1 MFFVYAILKPMKKPT
16 TIKLPNGL
24 RVLLIPMQEQVTA
37 TALVLVETG
46 SKYET
51 KDKNGISHFLEHM
64 CFKGTESRPSQQ
76 LIAEEL
82 DSLGAEFNAFT
93 GHEYTG
99 YYAKVAAPYLPK
111 VLDLLSDIYSNSLF
125 KQEDIDQEK
134 GAIVG
139 EIDMYEDM
147 PMRKVHDL
155 YMKLVYG
162 DQPAGWEIAG
172 PKKLVT
178 TFSREDFL
186 AYRKAHYVPN
196 ATTVVVA
203 GKFNVAKTSSF
214 IKRSFGAISRGKKAN
229 KLKVVDVQHK
239 PGVLLEYKGS
249 DQTHLVLGVR
259 SFPLT
264 HPSYY
269 PLSVLSGVLG
279 SGMSSRLFQKVRT
292 EMGLGYY
299 VRASNDTWTDHG
311 LFSASAGV
319 VNERAEEAVAAIV
332 SEFKRLKD
340 EPVGEEELAKTKDML
355 AGRLVLGLESSDE
368 LTEYYGFQEIL
379 RKKLATPEEV
389 IAKMKKVTAK
399 DMQKVANEIFV
410 AKHLNLALIGPW
422 KDKKCFEKLLKF

>member
-1 MFFVYAILKPMKKPT
+1 MKKPT

-64 CFKGTESRPSQQ
+64 CFKGTKNRPSQQ
-76 LIAEEL
+76 VIAEEL
-82 DSLGAEFNAFT
+82 DGLGAEFNAFT

-111 VLDLLSDIYSNSLF
+111 VLDLLTDIYSNPLF

-155 YMKLVYG
+155 FMSLVYG
-162 DQPAGWEIAG
+162 DQPAGWEILG

-178 TFSREDFL
+178 KFTREDFL

-203 GKFNVAKTSSF
+203 GKFDVKKVTSF
-214 IKRSFGAISRGKKAN
+214 ITKTLGEEKRKSKTG
-229 KLKVVDVQHK
+229 KLKVVDVQTK
-239 PGVLLEYKGS
+239 PKVHVEFKES

-259 SFPLT
+259 TFPIT
-264 HPSYY
+264 HSSYY
-269 PLSVLSGVLG
+269 PLSILSGVLG

-299 VRASNDTWTDHG
+299 VKASNRAWTDHG
-311 LFSASAGV
+311 IFAASAGV
-319 VNERAEEAVAAIV
+319 VNERAEEAVTAIV
-332 SEFKRLKD
+332 NEFRRLKD
-340 EPVGEEELAKTKDML
+340 ELVGEEELAKTKDML
-355 AGRLVLGLESSDE
+355 AGRLILELESSDE

-379 RKKLATPEEV
+379 RKKLSTPEEV
-389 IAKMKKVTAK
+389 IARMRSVSAK
-399 DMQKVANEIFV
+399 DVQKVAREIFV
-410 AKHLNLALIGPW
+410 TEHLNLALIGPW
-422 KDKKCFEKLLKF
+422 KDKKVFEKLLKF

>member
-1 MFFVYAILKPMKKPT
+1 MKKPT

-24 RVLLIPMQEQVTA
+24 RVLLIPMPEQVTA
-37 TALVLVETG
+37 TALILVETG

-64 CFKGTESRPSQQ
+64 CFKGTTNRPSQQ
-76 LIAEEL
+76 VIAEEL

-99 YYAKVAAPYLPK
+99 YYAKVASPYLPK
-111 VLDLLSDIYSNSLF
+111 VLDLLTDIYSNSLF

-155 YMKLVYG
+155 FMKLVYG

-178 TFSREDFL
+178 KFTREDFL
-186 AYRKAHYVPN
+186 AYRKAQYVPN
-196 ATTVVVA
+196 ATTIVIA
-203 GKFNVAKTSSF
+203 GKFDVKKATTCIEKTL
-214 IKRSFGAISRGKKAN
+214 GAIKKSPKAG
-229 KLKVVDVQHK
+229 KLKVIDVQEK
-239 PGVLLEYKGS
+239 PKVHLEYKES
-249 DQTHLVLGVR
+249 DQTHIVLGVR
-259 SFPLT
+259 TFPLT

-269 PLSVLSGVLG
+269 PLAILSGILG
-279 SGMSSRLFQKVRT
+279 GGMSSRLFQKVRT

-311 LFSASAGV
+311 LFSTSAGV
-319 VNERAEEAVAAIV
+319 VNERAEEAVTAIIN
-332 SEFKRLKD
+332 ELKRLRD
-340 EPVGEEELAKTKDML
+340 EPVKEEELAKTKDML

-368 LTEYYGFQEIL
+368 LTEYYGFQEVL
-379 RKKLATPEEV
+379 RKKLATPDEV
-389 IAKMKKVTAK
+389 IAKMRGVSAK
-399 DMQKVANEIFV
+399 DVQKIAQEIFITQ
-410 AKHLNLALIGPW
+410 HLNLALIGPW
-422 KDKKCFEKLLKF
+422 KDKKTFEKLLKL

>member
-1 MFFVYAILKPMKKPT
+1 MTKPT
-16 TIKLPNGL
+16 TKKLKNGL
-24 RVLLIPMQEQVTA
+24 RILLVPMKDQRTA

-64 CFKGTESRPSQQ
+64 CFKGTTHRHSQQ
-76 LIAEEL
+76 VIAEEL
-82 DSLGAEFNAFT
+82 DGLGAEFNAFT

-99 YYAKVAAPYLPK
+99 YYAKVAAGYLPK
-111 VLDLLSDIYSNSLF
+111 VLDLLADIYTNSLF

-139 EIDMYEDM
+139 EINMYEDV
-147 PMRKVHDL
+147 PMRKVNDL
-155 YMKLVYG
+155 FMKLVYG

-172 PKKLVT
+172 PKELVT
-178 TFSREDFL
+178 TFTREDFL
-186 AYRKAHYVPN
+186 AYRKAQYVPS

-203 GKFNVAKTSSF
+203 GKFDTRKIEALITKQYSDIT
-214 IKRSFGAISRGKKAN
+214 KGTKKG
-229 KLKVVDVQHK
+229 KLKIVDMQSQAKALV
-239 PGVLLEYKGS
+239 EYKES

-259 SFPLT
+259 SFPLS

-269 PLSVLSGVLG
+269 PLMVLSGILG

-299 VRASNDTWTDHG
+299 VRAGNDAFTDHG
-311 LFSASAGV
+311 IFVASAGV
-319 VNERAEEAVAAIV
+319 VNERAKEAVTAILAEFRKLGDELV
-332 SEFKRLKD
+332 SD
-340 EPVGEEELAKTKDML
+340 EELKKAKDML

-368 LTEYYGFQEIL
+368 LSEFYGFQEVL
-379 RKKLATPEEV
+379 KRKLATPEEV
-389 IAKMKKVTAK
+389 MKKMHAVTAK
-399 DMQKVANEIFV
+399 DIKKVAKVIFI

-422 KDKKCFEKLLKF
+422 KDEKEFETLLKF

>member
-1 MFFVYAILKPMKKPT
+1 MKKPT

-64 CFKGTESRPSQQ
+64 CFKGTTNRPSQQ
-76 LIAEEL
+76 IIAEEL

-111 VLDLLSDIYSNSLF
+111 VLDLLTDIYSNPLF

-155 YMKLVYG
+155 FMTLVYG
-162 DQPAGWEIAG
+162 DQPAGWEILG

-178 TFSREDFL
+178 KFTREDFL
-186 AYRKAHYVPN
+186 AYRKAQYVPN
-196 ATTVVVA
+196 ATTVVIA
-203 GKFNVAKTSSF
+203 GKFDVKKATQFIAKTL
-214 IKRSFGAISRGKKAN
+214 GAVKKSPKAG
-229 KLKVVDVQHK
+229 KLKVIDTQAK
-239 PGVLLEYKGS
+239 AKVLLEHKES

-259 SFPLT
+259 SFPLS

-269 PLSVLSGVLG
+269 PLAMLSGVLG
-279 SGMSSRLFQKVRT
+279 GGMSSRLFQKVRT

-299 VRASNDTWTDHG
+299 VRSSSDAWTDHG
-311 LFSASAGV
+311 VFSASAGV
-319 VNERAEEAVAAIV
+319 VNERAGEAVAAIV
-332 SEFKRLKD
+332 NEFKRLKD
-340 EPVGEEELAKTKDML
+340 ELVSEEELNKTKDML
-355 AGRLVLGLESSDE
+355 AGRLILGLESSDE

-379 RKKLATPEEV
+379 RKKLATPDEV
-389 IAKMKKVTAK
+389 IAKMRKVTVK
-399 DMQKVANEIFV
+399 DIQKVAQEIFV
-410 AKHLNLALIGPW
+410 TKHLNLALIGPW
-422 KDKKCFEKLLKF
+422 KDKKVFEKLLKF